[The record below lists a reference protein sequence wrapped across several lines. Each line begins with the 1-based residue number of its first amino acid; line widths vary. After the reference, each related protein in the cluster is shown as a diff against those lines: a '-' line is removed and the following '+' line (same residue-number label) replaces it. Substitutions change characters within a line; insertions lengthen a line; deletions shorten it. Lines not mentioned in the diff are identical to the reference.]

1 MISTLT
7 GEVLPTARA
16 TSSFAWQEIAC
27 KCGCNAAYVQQD
39 ALNKLQSLRDL
50 LGKPIILNSAC
61 RCPIHNARVGGAPQS
76 QHRAT
81 ENNPSTAFDI
91 SVHDQDKDAIIYS
104 AKAVGFK
111 GLGINYNSFV
121 HVDNRPI
128 VATW

>member
-7 GEVLPTARA
+7 GEVLPTVQA

-91 SVHDQDKDAIIYS
+91 SLHDQDKEAIIYA

-111 GLGINYNSFV
+111 GLGITYNSFV

>member
-27 KCGCNAAYVQQD
+27 KCGCNSAYVQQD

-128 VATW
+128 VTTW